1 MSVPW
6 KKTQQL
12 EQDFVTQHMYNVQ
25 YTVKKSVWDPDAFF
39 GRDFKV
45 GLDRISNSM

>member
-1 MSVPW
+1 M
-6 KKTQQL
+6 KKNTTIRTR
-12 EQDFVTQHMYNVQ
+12 FCYTTYVQ
-25 YTVKKSVWDPDAFF
+25 CTVHSEKSVWDPDAFF